1 MKRVNAIASLLG
13 AAFCFAMV
21 LLITANI
28 IGRKLG
34 NPVPGAV
41 GLAGFMLATVVFLG
55 LSRCEETESHIRV
68 EFLLYHLPPKLRA
81 WVTVFD
87 YLVALLVFGAM
98 VWATG
103 IDTLRAWQIKQMLT
117 AVIML
122 PEYPVKTIVTLGC
135 GLMFIQLAINTIGF
149 IRQRRVE
156 SRAEKVRKEFA

>member
-1 MKRVNAIASLLG
+1 MKRINAIASLLG
-13 AAFCFAMV
+13 AAFCLAMV

-55 LSRCEETESHIRV
+55 LSHCEETESHIRV

-81 WVTVFD
+81 WVVIFD
-87 YLVALLVFGAM
+87 YLAAFLVFGAM

-103 IDTLRAWQIKQMLT
+103 IDTIRAWQIKQMLT

-122 PEYPVKTIVTLGC
+122 PEYPAKTIVTLGC
-135 GLMFIQLAINTIGF
+135 ALMCIQLVLNTINF

-156 SRAEKVRKEFA
+156 SRAEKVSRGFA